1 MKRILFCFILT
12 VVVCSHVANAQGK
25 KASQKTLYDIC
36 GDPTAT
42 CRTSGGFGEEDLP
55 IKVSGELEWMGE
67 YKSKAFYAVIL
78 QSRAVKEQT
87 NPVDD
92 ECGGQFTSSERQN
105 AQALFPNNR
114 VFSTAFGCY
123 HFEHSYTNV
132 NAKFNFLAVYGG
144 ATEAAANAVRAK
156 ALKSYP
162 GANIRNM
169 QAILCNV
176 CH

>member
-1 MKRILFCFILT
+1 MSRLLFLCFLVQLSTAVLT
-12 VVVCSHVANAQGK
+12 AQS
-25 KASQKTLYDIC
+25 ASQKRLYDVC
-36 GDPTAT
+36 GDPSVS
-42 CRTSGGFGEEDLP
+42 CQTSGGFGEEDLP

-78 QSRAVKEQT
+78 QSRPVIEQK
-87 NPVDD
+87 NPAED
-92 ECGGQFTSSERQN
+92 ECGGQFTASERQN
-105 AQALFPNNR
+105 AQALFPRNR

-132 NAKFNFLAVYGG
+132 NYKFNFLAVYGG
-144 ATEAAANAVRAK
+144 LTEAAANVIRAK

-162 GANIRNM
+162 GANIRKM
-169 QAILCNV
+169 QAILCNI